1 MTATLPPPSVT
12 RQATAPPPATGGP
25 AIPPRTP
32 PPKLPFW
39 LRRPPKDRESKK
51 TATRSPRDARWWVG
65 VVWFIVAGLLL
76 GFVGHVVIVGVLQH
90 ARSQHLLY
98 EQLRGDLAEAITPL
112 GQLDFDE
119 KLVKN
124 GTPIAVIE
132 IPSIGVT
139 EVIVQGTRPSDLTGG
154 PGHRRDTV
162 YPGQE
167 GTSVVM
173 GRQATYGGPFSRIN
187 QLVPGDQIRVTT
199 GQGVQEFEVFGVR
212 QEGDLLPE
220 PLDDGEGRL
229 ELVTADGV
237 PLAPSGVLY
246 VDAALTSEIQETPSP
261 VFTKEVLDE
270 SELALA
276 SDSTSW
282 FASLFWFQWLVFAA
296 IALRWARGRWG
307 VWQTWIVGV
316 PLLLALGAATAD
328 AAISTLANLL

>member
-1 MTATLPPPSVT
+1 MTATLTPPTAVPPPPVAARTSP
-12 RQATAPPPATGGP
+12 RQQ
-25 AIPPRTP
+25 

-39 LRRPPKDRESKK
+39 LRKPPKNRGTKK
-51 TATRSPRDARWWVG
+51 PPVRGPRDARWWVG
-65 VVWFIVAGLLL
+65 VVWFVLAGLLL
-76 GFVGHVVIVGVLQH
+76 GFVGHVAVVGALQH

-132 IPSIGVT
+132 IPSIGVN

-162 YPGQE
+162 YPGQA

-173 GRQATYGGPFSRIN
+173 GRQATYGGPFGKIN
-187 QLVPGDQIRVTT
+187 QLVPGDIITVTT

-220 PLDDGEGRL
+220 PLEDGEGRL
-229 ELVTADGV
+229 ELVTADGI
-237 PLAPSGVLY
+237 PLAPSGALY
-246 VDAALTSEIQETPSP
+246 VDAALTSEVQETPSP
-261 VFTKEVLDE
+261 VFTKEVLDD
-270 SELALA
+270 SELPLA
-276 SDSTSW
+276 SDSSSW
-282 FASLFWFQWLVFAA
+282 FSSLFWFQWLVFAA
-296 IALRWARGRWG
+296 VALRWARSRWG
-307 VWQTWIVGV
+307 TWQTWIVGV

-328 AAISTLANLL
+328 SAISTLANLL